1 MSTSWKK
8 WKRKEIN
15 WWWWWRYPSIWREK
29 WSKNFSWRFLKRRQG
44 RCRNGLIAGVLVI
57 AGNTDITA
65 VYISRR
71 LVNAGNFPRHRYP
84 PLLLKTPGK
93 TPIMLFAVF
102 FLEFFHWHLWNAANS
117 MISCSECIS
126 CLLGVGD
133 ILGCYASPLRSS
145 PFPLSGRSNLNRCLF
160 LQIAI
165 GFVWCHGSWMF

>member
-1 MSTSWKK
+1 MTVFRTSLADGSKGHHFTCVLVGFQFLSFGDFPTLKYFVSCVAWNEYKLEKK
-8 WKRKEIN
+8 KRKEIN
-15 WWWWWRYPSIWREK
+15 WWWWCRYPSIWREK
-29 WSKNFSWRFLKRRQG
+29 WSKNFSWRFLKRQQG

-102 FLEFFHWHLWNAANS
+102 FLE
-117 MISCSECIS
+117 
-126 CLLGVGD
+126 LL
-133 ILGCYASPLRSS
+133 L
-145 PFPLSGRSNLNRCLF
+145 PFMKRCEFSDF
-160 LQIAI
+160 L
-165 GFVWCHGSWMF
+165 